1 MNRFIETLEDNPIIA
16 GIKDDD
22 ALAKVIKSE
31 CRVVFILYG
40 NIMNIAQIVK
50 TLKDNNK
57 MAFVHIDLLEG
68 VSHKEVVL
76 DFVKA
81 NTHAD
86 GIISTRTPL
95 IRAAKS
101 HGLIAIHRFF
111 LIDSMSFYN
120 IPKQVKQSKPD
131 FIEIMPGGMPK
142 YIRWV
147 LDEVNI
153 PIIAGGLVCEK
164 EDVVSALG
172 AGATA
177 ISTTNQGVWEM

>member
-1 MNRFIETLEDNPIIA
+1 MYALEDNPIIA
-16 GIKDDD
+16 GIKDD
-22 ALAKVIKSE
+22 AGLKKVLESE
-31 CRVVFILYG
+31 CNVVFILYG
-40 NIMNIAQIVK
+40 NIMNIGNIVK
-50 TLKDNNK
+50 KLKEK
-57 MAFVHIDLLEG
+57 GKITFVHVDLLEG

-76 DFVKA
+76 DFIKA

-86 GIISTRTPL
+86 GIISTRTPM

-120 IPKQVKQSKPD
+120 IPKQVSQSKPD

-142 YIRWV
+142 YIKWV
-147 LDEVNI
+147 LEEVNI

-164 EDVVSALG
+164 EDVVSALS

-177 ISTTNQGVWEM
+177 ISSTNQGVWEM